1 MCVLLSYQKEQ
12 GKCTQFLPS
21 FYVSIPF
28 PLPQYCV
35 FRVEKML
42 QLLFIVI
49 HFNNETAKF
58 LKLQF
63 KPFGN
68 TNNLPPVLGKVE
80 KYD

>member
-1 MCVLLSYQKEQ
+1 MCCCHTRKNKGRTPNFYLL
-12 GKCTQFLPS
+12 FILVFPS
-21 FYVSIPF
+21 PF
-28 PLPQYCV
+28 PQYCV
-35 FRVEKML
+35 FRVQKML

-49 HFNNETAKF
+49 HFNNENAQF